1 MMAASNE
8 VIIKRW
14 RASRYHT
21 RQHYDMELALTI
33 EDFLRIKTTAKEDKG
48 GKISWLTDDQI
59 NIPLVLLT
67 ETEGRSQVLIV
78 GTTAAQGLFAIGM
91 NNEKDAIEGAIED
104 FTGQHPL
111 LYTALKDESLRWIVV
126 PCSDGMLATVTVPDP
141 EKDRS
146 HHWGFMV
153 IDKSKRDA
161 RWFDGALRL
170 KRKKY
175 KPEKLRIDHMW
186 LAAGAAGLTLRG
198 FDRLIGNKPKY
209 FEARTLKYV
218 PHDIDDNGCN
228 DDEGSACGPYMYAML
243 HYLLKHPSYLENPGR
258 TFVRRRWDHHV
269 KQMKFNSL
277 VTRVDM
283 QHIIS
288 QEAEKN
294 QLPGEL
300 AYRLT
305 VPVIK
310 ALGLQVLP
318 VLSLIL
324 EIGAPATLAPLTV
337 PHRTGK
343 LPSQRYRES
352 NVPKGPVP
360 SISGLVGESW
370 AEASFK
376 GIPLSLLEPHCP
388 EDQEWNR
395 DTLKEAYE
403 TYVAIQKSVMD
414 SRHTWGLHT
423 KQRDLK
429 YPEGIDKDNLPDF
442 ARISKAEITKW
453 TEVHKDDQ
461 FKPATAVT
469 LGEGMKRSILHSTY
483 KQKTFREESEK
494 SLKAYYQADENA
506 FDEEDRKDKEKWKVK
521 GNIADRL
528 DATYLN
534 LDVPLFPTL
543 TVDRID
549 EWVERLYPKARALVT
564 ETAGELLYHRARG
577 LLHRMFV
584 GELDDMSAED
594 IAEWR
599 GNDPSIM
606 AEYKESDESA
616 MIIMK
621 ILYEGKDV
629 ESVPFLKHSPLHW
642 PDRKKRVLKGEKR
655 KRVSDGGDSDGGD
668 NDGGGSAPKKS
679 KTKPSDPTS
688 TAEFE
693 EIPDEDLPAS
703 GGMGTTTDPKEI
715 DWLTITDVD
724 LKAYVTEEVK
734 RDRRI
739 GSNPNNYTYRAIL
752 LIQHRG
758 SFRNGSQKG
767 RENTW
772 VYDTNV
778 FSHGLTSS
786 KRKLDVELQDDKS
799 AKEKYMH
806 LTIHPSPVEIL
817 KRLADTYEP
826 EEAAPEEAA
835 PPDEAAPPGKPASGD
850 PGPKKPE
857 PKEPASSKPA
867 PGKKALG
874 EPAPGKPVPG
884 KSASSAAVSKTT
896 VSNSTVS
903 KTIVSNSTVSKTIV
917 SNSTVSKITVSKTT
931 ASKTAAS
938 KGKVTKATKKG
949 KTKKTSPKEKA
960 KKAAALETAVSETAA
975 SETAVT
981 KAPEKLPP
989 ADRTIEKLSLPE
1001 LRRHVPNFTKVQGKF
1016 LDAWRKFNFPG
1027 PDPYAP
1033 MPKNPKAWEAR
1044 KLLQRIYGGF
1054 GQLNDKDLTY
1064 WGNNEDSLKKLKA
1077 EHNGDPALIR
1087 KMLEDQTAEYAG
1099 IDLRGQKA
1107 FYSDI
1112 YLKTRVRFVDPDF
1125 VFDDE
1130 LVDKEG
1136 GDKNTTDD
1144 AVADENI
1151 SDDEDTPDNHA
1162 TGAPT
1167 LNDAEGDED
1176 NTPRDAEHDSTRGGS
1191 PATHESAQPD
1201 TIFISSEPPTDL
1213 ESDEGAT
1220 DANDQ
1225 TWNGDD

>member
-1 MMAASNE
+1 MAGVRSKKDVIEGWYNE
-8 VIIKRW
+8 PYYK
-14 RASRYHT
+14 HH
-21 RQHYDMELALTI
+21 HYDQELKLTVQA
-33 EDFLRIKTTAKEDKG
+33 FLRILDVSATEQN
-48 GKISWLTDDQI
+48 WLTDEQI
-59 NIPLVLLT
+59 TIPIILLAAVRERSDILIIPPSAASVLC
-67 ETEGRSQVLIV
+67 SI
-78 GTTAAQGLFAIGM
+78 GLDRADTNLFEEFHPKISA
-91 NNEKDAIEGAIED
+91 ELR
-104 FTGQHPL
+104 TGSGQ
-111 LYTALKDESLRWIVV
+111 WIVI
-126 PCSDGMLATVTVPDP
+126 PCSDGMIDAVEWSPSKAVGG
-141 EKDRS
+141 EKKEGPFEGS
-146 HHWGFMV
+146 HWGFMV
-153 IDKSKRDA
+153 IDKSRTDA
-161 RWFDGALRL
+161 RWFDSSL
-170 KRKKY
+170 KLKPKKS
-175 KPEKLRIDHMW
+175 KPKKLRINHMFRAGS
-186 LAAGAAGLTLRG
+186 AAGIVLRG
-198 FDRLIGNKPKY
+198 FERVVGGEPGKII
-209 FEARTLKYV
+209 ARTLKYV
-218 PHDIDDNGCN
+218 PHAVKDNKCKDDG
-228 DDEGSACGPYMYAML
+228 DSACGPYIHAML
-243 HYLLKHPSYLENPGR
+243 HYLIDNSGYLENISK
-258 TFVRRRWDHHV
+258 TFVRRRWKHHRR
-269 KQMKFNSL
+269 KMDFDSL
-277 VTRVDM
+277 ATRKKMHEIVR
-283 QHIIS
+283 QHVEGEAPADAPYRIS
-288 QEAEKN
+288 A
-294 QLPGEL
+294 
-300 AYRLT
+300 A
-305 VPVIK
+305 VVK
-310 ALGLQVLP
+310 ALNIPILDILRK
-318 VLSLIL
+318 SL
-324 EIGAPATLAPLTV
+324 ETFHGPSAAPALTSR
-337 PHRTGK
+337 PRA
-343 LPSQRYRES
+343 
-352 NVPKGPVP
+352 VP
-360 SISGLVGESW
+360 STSGLTSTGGTYKGVSFSVLQETLGEKEKLNDS
-370 AEASFK
+370 
-376 GIPLSLLEPHCP
+376 
-388 EDQEWNR
+388 NR
-395 DTLKEAYE
+395 DHAYE
-403 TYVAIQKSVMD
+403 LYITTKKSTMD
-414 SRHTWGLHT
+414 SRHTWGLHS
-423 KQRDLK
+423 KQGALK
-429 YPEGIDKDNLPDF
+429 YPEGFDNHKDNLPDF
-442 ARISKAEITKW
+442 ARISKAEIAKW
-453 TEVHKDDQ
+453 IKVHKDDQ
-461 FKPATAVT
+461 FKPATGVT
-469 LGEGMKRSILHSTY
+469 LGDGMKRSILYSTY
-483 KQKTFREESEK
+483 KRETFSKESEET
-494 SLKAYYQADENA
+494 LKIYHQADRNA
-506 FDEEDRKDKEKWKVK
+506 FTKAERKDVDNWGKKAIE
-521 GNIADRL
+521 DRL

-534 LDVPLFPTL
+534 LDVPLFAPL
-543 TVDRID
+543 IIPRID
-549 EWVERLYPKARALVT
+549 AWAERLYPEAHALLT
-564 ETAGELLYHRARG
+564 GTTSELLYHRARG

-599 GNDPSIM
+599 ANDPSIM
-606 AEYKESDESA
+606 AKYRKSNEAA

-642 PDRKKRVLKGEKR
+642 PDRKERVLEGEKR
-655 KRVSDGGDSDGGD
+655 KRDSDGDDGD
-668 NDGGGSAPKKS
+668 EGGSAPKKS
-679 KTKPSDPTS
+679 KTNPSDPTS

-693 EIPDEDLPAS
+693 EIPDEDPPAS
-703 GGMGTTTDPKEI
+703 GGVETTTDPKEI

-1167 LNDAEGDED
+1167 PNDAEGDED

-1201 TIFISSEPPTDL
+1201 AIFISSEPPTDL